1 MRPRPWLGGALLAVV
16 CAGAQAH
23 AHLEEASPANNSV
36 LAAAPAALTLRFSE
50 AARLTALWIAK
61 DDEPKRRLEAPAA
74 AQTQWTVA
82 LPPLAPGRYTL
93 SWRALSADGHVVPGQ
108 IHFTLTQ

>member
-1 MRPRPWLGGALLAVV
+1 MRPRQWLGGALLAVL
-16 CAGAQAH
+16 CAGAEAH

-50 AARLTALWIAK
+50 AVRLTALWIAK
-61 DDEPKRRLEAPAA
+61 NDEPQRKLAAPPAS
-74 AQTQWTVA
+74 QMQSTVA